1 MSDLQD
7 QVPDIIIGG
16 DEFENPVDSVDI
28 DDEKG
33 QQQEMG
39 TEDKPKKSVS
49 FAGLGDGL
57 TDAERAKKEFEEGGG
72 LPEQPDNPDF
82 TKLTPISPE
91 IIGRQALSTL
101 VLSVTSPTV
110 RVPSCRQS
118 DSRVS
123 SKETLQF
130 V

>member
-28 DDEKG
+28 DDEEEEEE
-33 QQQEMG
+33 QQQEAA

-57 TDAERAKKEFEEGGG
+57 TDAERAREG
-72 LPEQPDNPDF
+72 
-82 TKLTPISPE
+82 
-91 IIGRQALSTL
+91 
-101 VLSVTSPTV
+101 V
-110 RVPSCRQS
+110 
-118 DSRVS
+118 
-123 SKETLQF
+123 
-130 V
+130 